1 MKSTGKG
8 GKNMLFKKLLRTMG
22 LYRAQ
27 FISMIIM
34 IALGIG
40 IFVGFNMEWV
50 SIEKNTDAFYKE
62 TGFADYRI
70 TSEKGFSDKELEK
83 IEDIDGVEKASRY
96 LSVNADVKEENGD
109 AVALTVTENAEVSGF
124 KIISG
129 DKYDSNDT
137 NGVWL
142 SDKYAKANG
151 FKTGDKITFKYK
163 NLEIEC
169 KIKGLVKSSEYLICV
184 RDSSQLMPDY
194 KAFGFAYISPA
205 LYEKVTGTDFY
216 PQINV
221 ISSLDK
227 KDFTEETD
235 KALGKTELI
244 LTKDE
249 VGSYSLARG
258 EADEGKTMGSVLP
271 VLFLLIAV
279 LTMVTTMHRLTAKE
293 KTQIGTLKALGFKDR
308 RILRHYTSYAFM
320 IGIAGSVLG
329 VTLGYG
335 VAYFIMN
342 PNGMMGTYFDM
353 PKWVL
358 YLPWFCAVT
367 VVLIVALLTLIG
379 FLSVKQMLKGTAAD
393 ALRPYTPKKM
403 KPLAIE
409 KTGAFHK
416 LSFGSRW
423 NLRDI
428 MRHKSRTAMSLVGIV
443 GCMILVVGSLG
454 MGDTMS
460 EFLDMYYDGALCYN
474 TRIYLAEDATAD
486 RREEIA
492 EKYNGDKSA
501 SLGVQIDD
509 KTVSLD
515 IYSLDNNMV
524 RFPSD
529 KKGYVKLGD
538 DGAYICMRLADEFN
552 LSVGD
557 TFKLSPYG
565 TDKEY
570 TLKLSGI
577 IRSTSECVVI
587 TEGCAEKTGI
597 EFTPDSIYTNAE
609 KDEILSDS
617 SIKTVQSKK
626 AIMDSFDT
634 FLELMNSMI
643 IVLVGGALVL
653 GIVVLYNLGVMS
665 YTERYREMATL
676 KVVGFKDGKIGRLLI
691 GQNIWLSLVGIAL
704 GLPLGVLT
712 LDFLLKKLAPEYEM
726 RMCISPMT
734 YIISILLTLGVS
746 LLVSLMVSRKNK
758 KIDMVEA
765 LKGAE

>member
-1 MKSTGKG
+1 MD
-8 GKNMLFKKLLRTMG
+8 KKEFT
-22 LYRAQ
+22 
-27 FISMIIM
+27 
-34 IALGIG
+34 
-40 IFVGFNMEWV
+40 
-50 SIEKNTDAFYKE
+50 
-62 TGFADYRI
+62 
-70 TSEKGFSDKELEK
+70 
-83 IEDIDGVEKASRY
+83 EKA
-96 LSVNADVKEENGD
+96 
-109 AVALTVTENAEVSGF
+109 
-124 KIISG
+124 
-129 DKYDSNDT
+129 
-137 NGVWL
+137 
-142 SDKYAKANG
+142 
-151 FKTGDKITFKYK
+151 
-163 NLEIEC
+163 
-169 KIKGLVKSSEYLICV
+169 
-184 RDSSQLMPDY
+184 
-194 KAFGFAYISPA
+194 
-205 LYEKVTGTDFY
+205 
-216 PQINV
+216 
-221 ISSLDK
+221 
-227 KDFTEETD
+227 D

-320 IGIAGSVLG
+320 IGIMGSVLG
-329 VTLGYG
+329 IALGYAI
-335 VAYFIMN
+335 AYFIMN
-342 PNGMMGTYFDM
+342 PDGMMGTYFDM
-353 PKWVL
+353 QKWVL
-358 YLPWFCAVT
+358 YIPGFCVIS
-367 VVLIVALLTLIG
+367 VIVIVALLTLIG

-409 KTGAFHK
+409 KTKSFHK

-443 GCMILVVGSLG
+443 GCTVLTVGSLG
-454 MGDTMS
+454 MRDTMS
-460 EFLDMYYDGALCYN
+460 RFLDMYYDGALCYN
-474 TRIYLAEDATAD
+474 TRIYLAEDASEEERD
-486 RREEIA
+486 RIA
-492 EKYNGDKSA
+492 EKYDGDKSV
-501 SLGVQIDD
+501 SLGVQIED

-515 IYSLDNNMV
+515 IYSLENGML

-529 KKGYVKLGD
+529 KKGYAELEN
-538 DGAYICMRLADEFN
+538 DGAYICMRLADEFD
-552 LSVGD
+552 LSIGD

-577 IRSTSECVVI
+577 IRSTSEYVVI
-587 TEGCAEKTGI
+587 TEKYAEKLGI
-597 EFTPDSIYTNAE
+597 GFTPDSVYTNTE
-609 KDEILSDS
+609 KKDIESDS
-617 SIKTVQSKK
+617 AIKTVQSKK

-643 IVLVGGALVL
+643 FVLVGGALVL

-676 KVVGFKDGKIGRLLI
+676 KVVGFKDRKIGNLLI
-691 GQNIWLSLVGIAL
+691 GQNVWLSVVGIAL
-704 GLPLGVLT
+704 GLPLGALT
-712 LDFLLKKLAPEYEM
+712 LDFLLRKLAPEYEM
-726 RMCISPMT
+726 RMYIGPVT
-734 YIISILLTLGVS
+734 YIVSILLTFGVS

-765 LKGAE
+765 LKGTE

>member
-1 MKSTGKG
+1 
-8 GKNMLFKKLLRTMG
+8 MLFKKLWRTMG

-27 FISMIIM
+27 FISMVIM

-70 TSEKGFSDKELEK
+70 TSEKGFTADDLEK
-83 IEDIDGVEKASRY
+83 IENTDGVEKASRY
-96 LSVNADVKEENGD
+96 LSVNADVKEKSGD
-109 AVALTVTENAEVSGF
+109 AVALTVTENSEVSGVML
-124 KIISG
+124 ISG
-129 DKYDSNDT
+129 EKYDGDDT
-137 NGVWL
+137 EGVWL
-142 SDKYAKANG
+142 SDKYASANG
-151 FKTGDKITFKYK
+151 FKLGDKITFNYK
-163 NLEIEC
+163 NLQIEC
-169 KIKGLVKSSEYLICV
+169 KIKGLIKSSEYLICV

-194 KAFGFAYISPA
+194 DTFGFAYISPA
-205 LYEKVTGTDFY
+205 LYKKAAGTDFY

-221 ISSLDK
+221 ISDLDK
-227 KDFTEETD
+227 KEFTEKAD

-320 IGIAGSVLG
+320 IGVMGSVLG
-329 VTLGYG
+329 IALGYAI
-335 VAYFIMN
+335 AYFIMN
-342 PNGMMGTYFDM
+342 PDGMMGTYFDM
-353 PKWVL
+353 QKWVL
-358 YLPWFCAVT
+358 YIPGFCVIS
-367 VVLIVALLTLIG
+367 VIVIIALLTLIG

-409 KTGAFHK
+409 KTKSFHK

-443 GCMILVVGSLG
+443 GCTVLTVGSLG
-454 MGDTMS
+454 MRDTMS
-460 EFLDMYYDGALCYN
+460 RFLDMYYDGALCYN
-474 TRIYLAEDATAD
+474 TRIYLAEDASAEERD
-486 RREEIA
+486 RVA

-501 SLGVQIDD
+501 SLGVQIED

-515 IYSLDNNMV
+515 IYSLENGML

-529 KKGYVKLGD
+529 KKGYAELEN
-538 DGAYICMRLADEFN
+538 DGAYICMRLADEFD

-587 TEGCAEKTGI
+587 TEKYAEKLGI
-597 EFTPDSIYTNAE
+597 GFTPDSVYTNTE
-609 KDEILSDS
+609 KKDIESDS
-617 SIKTVQSKK
+617 AIKTVQSKK

-643 IVLVGGALVL
+643 FVLVGGALVL

-676 KVVGFKDGKIGRLLI
+676 KVVGFKDRKIGNLLI
-691 GQNIWLSLVGIAL
+691 GQNVWLSVVGIAL
-704 GLPLGVLT
+704 GLPLGALT

-726 RMCISPMT
+726 RMYIGPVT
-734 YIISILLTLGVS
+734 YIVSILLTFGVS